1 MNRRLLIILLVAL
14 AVSTGTSYL
23 VYRMVGKQVSSRMNP
38 ETQISSIAVA
48 ARNLELG
55 TLITATDI
63 KTGNW
68 IGPLPKNIAVK
79 PESLIGRGVVSAVY
93 EGEPIMETRLAA
105 PGSGGGMAA
114 TIPQGMRACAVR
126 VDEVVGVAGFV
137 LPGMRVDVLISGNP
151 PGADAAAGSQVKTLL
166 QNIQV
171 LSAGANIQKD
181 NEGKPV
187 QVQVVNLL
195 VTPDQAE
202 LLSLAGNQTKIQ
214 LILRNPL
221 DMQVTKTSGSAMA
234 ALFARSGAPP
244 PPVKSDR
251 PRVASPVR
259 SNPPAPAQV
268 VTPVA
273 PGFYFVEVLNG
284 GKRSES
290 KFAKPEEKK

>member
-1 MNRRLLIILLVAL
+1 
-14 AVSTGTSYL
+14 
-23 VYRMVGKQVSSRMNP
+23 MVGKQVAAKMNP
-38 ETQISSIAVA
+38 ETQISSIVVA
-48 ARNLELG
+48 ARTLELG
-55 TLITATDI
+55 TVITAVDL

-68 IGPLPKNIAVK
+68 VGPLPKNISVK
-79 PESLIGRGVVSAVY
+79 PESLVGRGIVSAIY
-93 EGEPIMETRLAA
+93 EGEPVMENRLAA

-114 TIPQGMRACAVR
+114 TIPHGMRACAVR

-151 PGADAAAGSQVKTLL
+151 PGAAADAGSQVKTLL

-221 DMQVTKTSGSAMA
+221 DTQVTKTSGSAMA
-234 ALFARSGAPP
+234 ALFAGGGAPP
-244 PPVKSDR
+244 PVRSERPRAASSPVKS
-251 PRVASPVR
+251 PP
-259 SNPPAPAQV
+259 PPAPV
-268 VTPVA
+268 VTPIA
-273 PGFYFVEVLNG
+273 PGFYLVEVLNG

-290 KFAKPEEKK
+290 KFVKPEEKK